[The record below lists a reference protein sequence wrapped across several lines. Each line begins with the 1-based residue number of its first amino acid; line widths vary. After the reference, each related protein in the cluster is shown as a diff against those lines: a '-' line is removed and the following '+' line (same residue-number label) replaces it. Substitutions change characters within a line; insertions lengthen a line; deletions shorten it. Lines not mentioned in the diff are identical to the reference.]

1 MFVDDKKGYTM
12 AEKFQLAEEYFK
24 LFFNVLES
32 FAENTLCQFPWW
44 NKLVEATAIK
54 KVNPAV

>member
-1 MFVDDKKGYTM
+1 MIKNIIIDEIIKLLLRT
-12 AEKFQLAEEYFK
+12 K
-24 LFFNVLES
+24 LFF
-32 FAENTLCQFPWW
+32 AEKTLCQLPWW